1 MDRSR
6 IVFNAAAACTT
17 ALLMA
22 CSDESG
28 SPFGPEE
35 TDVPLEPAAGV
46 REDPP
51 AGKNGMLPA
60 CFWAHSTQGVLRTL
74 GGAALNQGANSLPS
88 ILLDQIDVPC
98 RHVLAY
104 TVKCALQQGDS
115 ILDPVTGE
123 LYGGRWGLATGW
135 KNAALNASG
144 RRYVTACLV
153 QTLNATGTAF
163 PLALEGPH
171 AAIAHSAVVDAT
183 FSLEENTAVGDLF
196 SSTTLLDGLLPAFK
210 VYACTE
216 DLLPL
221 GCNALG
227 LPLLGNRICDGAL
240 LCGFVSLGPCAL
252 SLSCAANGEY
262 WKCKPNALGLG
273 SYWTETVRA
282 RIDPDDCD

>member
-6 IVFNAAAACTT
+6 IAFSIIVACAAGSVV
-17 ALLMA
+17 A
-22 CSDESG
+22 CSNESA
-28 SPFGPEE
+28 SSLDPEE
-35 TDVPLEPAAGV
+35 TDVPLEPAAWS
-46 REDPP
+46 EDEPP
-51 AGKNGMLPA
+51 SGRNGMLPA
-60 CFWAHSTQGVLRTL
+60 CFWAHSTQGILRTL
-74 GGAALNQGANSLPS
+74 GSAPLHAGAGNLPS
-88 ILLDQIDVPC
+88 IDISADC
-98 RHVLAY
+98 RHVLEY
-104 TVKCALQQGDS
+104 TVQCALAQGDS
-115 ILDPVTGE
+115 LTDPVTGE
-123 LYGGRWGLATGW
+123 SYGGWWGLATGW

-153 QTLNATGTAF
+153 QRLNATGTEF
-163 PLALEGPH
+163 DLALEGPL
-171 AAIAHSAVVDAT
+171 AAIAHDPAVDAVY
-183 FSLEENTAVGDLF
+183 SLEESTVVGDLF

-216 DLLPL
+216 DLLPV

-282 RIDPDDCD
+282 RINPDDCD